1 MNNKSKRTRLD
12 TASYEAMRLLAIT
25 RAYHALTLEL
35 SETSDDLCTVDSHQV
50 DVIQHP
56 VISVRYELVKLL
68 KSMGVEQFQVDGVP
82 YDISK

>member
-1 MNNKSKRTRLD
+1 MNNKPKRARLD
-12 TASYEAMRLLAIT
+12 TASYEAVRLLAIT
-25 RAYHALTLEL
+25 RAYHALSVEL
-35 SETSDDLCTVDSHQV
+35 SHSADELCEVDSHQV

-68 KSMGVEQFQVDGVP
+68 KSMGIEQFQVDGVP